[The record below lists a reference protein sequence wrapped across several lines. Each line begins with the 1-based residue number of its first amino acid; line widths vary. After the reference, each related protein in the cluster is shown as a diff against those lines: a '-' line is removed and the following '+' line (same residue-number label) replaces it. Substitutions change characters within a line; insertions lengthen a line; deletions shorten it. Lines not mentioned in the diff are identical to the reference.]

1 MESTEYLDAPE
12 LMALYTEY
20 QEALQDVDLANS
32 AVESKLRG
40 AKAMQQR
47 AAERVENGLSDLDAL
62 EVNAFLASTLLADRF
77 AIVTRLREQ
86 QVSWARIGTI
96 LGMSRQAAQQWHDY
110 FHLRPRAAN
119 PTRQLRS

>member
-1 MESTEYLDAPE
+1 MESTEYLDAAE

-20 QEALQDVDLANS
+20 QAALQDVELAES
-32 AVESKLRG
+32 AVEVKLKG
-40 AKAMQQR
+40 AKAMQER
-47 AAERVENGLSDLDAL
+47 ADARVENAISDLDAL

-86 QVSWARIGTI
+86 QVSWAKIGTI

-110 FHLRPRAAN
+110 FHLRPRAVN